1 MAKTFEENTKDFYKE
16 LNGECDPEKLLDIAK
31 QGIFLEKPLLN
42 YDSIKDHEYVV
53 DISIISGQL
62 YMINNKKQYKRLK
75 FWHKKVGQSEIINY
89 LFNISKFDIYDL
101 IIVNKYLIDELLKE
115 KDDDFLICLI
125 VNKCYVNFFLLY
137 LYNYSYIYTKV
148 FVLFFSDPLEFS
160 ALANISFEIFK
171 YFYSNVHK
179 HLLDNYIEMNINSRI
194 TIRNII
200 DYMIMDYGRD
210 ITILNYCSDVIK
222 KYNIIIRRYSSYV
235 KLPFIYSINSLKYFS
250 SKIYKKNSLYFK
262 CDNNYVSEFVN
273 SVFTNEGLISLEDVK
288 LSENNDLIMKY
299 GINLNKILYYEIIGD
314 KSIDDT
320 EDDIVEGGMNCIYN
334 TNEQLI
340 KIIDPQY
347 SGKKNY
353 YFSDADLYK
362 NINIKSLRSI
372 KNFLT
377 NYKKVDRILKDP
389 NYILNLDIEINSYY
403 ELFVIKMCYIVSLI
417 YNNSSRFII
426 HVLMYYENKVFGN
439 ELRNNKIVLN
449 DSYSNSKYI
458 CKIYKLLVNTP
469 HELFNSY
476 FIYKN

>member
-1 MAKTFEENTKDFYKE
+1 M
-16 LNGECDPEKLLDIAK
+16 
-31 QGIFLEKPLLN
+31 
-42 YDSIKDHEYVV
+42 
-53 DISIISGQL
+53 
-62 YMINNKKQYKRLK
+62 
-75 FWHKKVGQSEIINY
+75 
-89 LFNISKFDIYDL
+89 
-101 IIVNKYLIDELLKE
+101 KE

-179 HLLDNYIEMNINSRI
+179 HLLDNYIDMNVNSRI
-194 TIRNII
+194 TIKNII
-200 DYMIMDYGRD
+200 EYMIRHQGRD
-210 ITILNYCSDVIK
+210 ITILNYCSNIIK

-458 CKIYKLLVNTP
+458 RKIYKLLVNTP